1 VLNAA
6 CRDLDEIRAMK
17 FPVYALGEGNRARTR
32 EGSPRR
38 RKAREDVPP
47 GNSGEM
53 SMAQTASEKIPLRA
67 AAPHVKV
74 GEIIYPEPTSSRCT
88 TSMW

>member
-1 VLNAA
+1 
-6 CRDLDEIRAMK
+6 
-17 FPVYALGEGNRARTR
+17 
-32 EGSPRR
+32 
-38 RKAREDVPP
+38 
-47 GNSGEM
+47 
-53 SMAQTASEKIPLRA
+53 MAQTASEKIPLRA